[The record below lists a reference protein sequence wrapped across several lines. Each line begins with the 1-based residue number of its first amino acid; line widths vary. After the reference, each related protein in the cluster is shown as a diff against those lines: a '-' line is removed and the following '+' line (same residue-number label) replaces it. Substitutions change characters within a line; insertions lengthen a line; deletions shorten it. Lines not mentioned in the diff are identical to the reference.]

1 MNLYTKSLNFIR
13 LLRKDF
19 SLRDAAYLAFSGRLT
34 DGDKYAL
41 TMLVCV
47 LGIVAVLMNA
57 QAIDCGSIH

>member
-1 MNLYTKSLNFIR
+1 MNLYQKSLNFIH

-19 SLRDAAYLAFSGRLT
+19 ALREAAYLAFSVPLT